1 MKYGE
6 TYRVSLDQISK
17 KKLKQFLEEVIKLYE
32 EDELSFEEEEDD
44 ELVW

>member
-6 TYRVSLDQISK
+6 TCRVSLDQISK
-17 KKLKQFLEEVIKLYE
+17 KKLKQFLEEVIKLYG

-44 ELVW
+44 ELV